1 MGPTPQENTALVRRF
16 LSDVLVGGDTDAS
29 DAFVAE
35 EAVDH
40 NLAFRS
46 DPDSDGVEDVGRAV
60 LAAADVEVE
69 PHDIVADEDVV
80 AVRATATGTHRES
93 LLDLTPTGGSFEIP
107 VVWFCRV
114 EDGQITEIWSLPD
127 GLGLLRQLGAI
138 GEESLTERTNEQ
150 QSHGRDQ

>member
-40 NLAFRS
+40 NLVFPNG
-46 DPDSDGVEDVGRAV
+46 PDSNGVEDVGRTV
-60 LAAADVEVE
+60 LAAADVDVE
-69 PHDIVADEDVV
+69 PQEIVADEDLV
-80 AVRATATGTHRES
+80 AVRATASGTHRES
-93 LLDLTPTGGSFEIP
+93 LLDLTPTGDSFEIA

-138 GEESLTERTNEQ
+138 CEESLTEQTDEQ
-150 QSHGRDQ
+150 QSHGRNQ